1 MSKKVK
7 FKEYTKDGKLLY
19 TDGVEVWEQVELIGG
34 VSSNED
40 DKKSSDGANAT
51 NIIDSVDGRN

>member
-19 TDGVEVWEQVELIGG
+19 TDGIEVWEQIDLIGG
-34 VSSNED
+34 VNNNEEEGIAD
-40 DKKSSDGANAT
+40 IKHTDNDAEFT
-51 NIIDSVDGRN
+51 DRV